1 MNDRLEES
9 LDAALER
16 SREAAEVEG
25 QDDQP
30 ILRVVGAVDWATQRC
45 SKESRV
51 VTWQEMIGAQTL
63 DDFYDAISYLSRY
76 FGRVQVAGRKFTVN
90 EATAVMNELLTL
102 RTVMEAL
109 EARRLMVKDSA
120 FDHIELSLAEK
131 GVEDPKN
138 TNGHLSVH
146 STGKKF
152 CKEGAGIGPSVL
164 DWDVVEDGLTEEDW
178 AEIQVTEIIT
188 TPDRDRLADLVT
200 RKPELATVIRD
211 ALSPGEPK
219 TPRFT
224 VRDIGEKDEDDDD

>member
-1 MNDRLEES
+1 MNDRLARPQ
-9 LDAALER
+9 DTA
-16 SREAAEVEG
+16 EAEG
-25 QDDQP
+25 QGDQP
-30 ILRVVGAVDWATQRC
+30 ILRVVGSVDWATQRC

-51 VTWQEMIGAQTL
+51 ATWQEMIGAQSL
-63 DDFYDAISYLSRY
+63 DDFYDALNYLGRY
-76 FGRVQVAGRKFTVN
+76 FGRVQVSGRLFTVN

-109 EARRLMVKDSA
+109 EARRLMIKDGT
-120 FDHIELSLAEK
+120 FDHIELTLADK
-131 GVEDPKN
+131 GVDDPKN
-138 TNGHLSVH
+138 TNGQLLVQ

-164 DWDVVEDGLTEEDW
+164 DWDVVEDQLTEEDW
-178 AEIQVTEIIT
+178 EEIQVTEIIK
-188 TPDRDRLADLVT
+188 TPDKDRLADLVT

-219 TPRFT
+219 TPRFQ